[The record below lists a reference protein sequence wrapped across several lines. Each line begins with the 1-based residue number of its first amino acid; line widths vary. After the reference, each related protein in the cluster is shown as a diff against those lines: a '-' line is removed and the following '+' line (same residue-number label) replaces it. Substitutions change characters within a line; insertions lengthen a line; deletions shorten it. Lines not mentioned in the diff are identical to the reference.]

1 MLTDGRP
8 TAFAAGV
15 ASLHRATGAPVWF
28 VALVLDHDASGAPLL
43 RLRIEQLA
51 PRRDGQAPSEAD
63 DASLTQS
70 YADALGATIAEY
82 PAQYFWWHRRWKA
95 AC

>member
-1 MLTDGRP
+1 MPSWSGFSSNVRDP
-8 TAFAAGV
+8 V
-15 ASLHRATGAPVWF
+15 RAPHTRR
-28 VALVLDHDASGAPLL
+28 HDASGAPLL

-95 AC
+95 A